1 VVFELLE
8 RIKAQGA
15 ALTVTE
21 VDITQHP
28 DLVQQYGI
36 LATPAVAIDGRL
48 ECSGSPSERQLLARL
63 RERGLVLADT
73 PAPEAVPRG
82 LLGRLRGLFRWQGC

>member
-1 VVFELLE
+1 MVFGLLE
-8 RIKAQGA
+8 RVKAQGA

-28 DLVQQYGI
+28 DMVQQYGM

-48 ECSGSPSERQLLARL
+48 AFSGVPSERQLLARL

-82 LLGRLRGLFRWQGC
+82 LLGRLRGLFK